1 MTVPDNTA
9 AQLIWPQSRRGDFL
23 RVLPFYDYDPVT
35 KVRTEKDLTGF
46 LFYFRV
52 LGPDGTV
59 WIDGE
64 IGDGITVTG
73 NVVTIEYERTVFD
86 TEDKVMLQGCQY
98 LAQFDLETPEG
109 FRRPLI
115 DAKIPMTA

>member
-23 RVLPFYDYDPVT
+23 RVLPFYDIDPVT
-35 KVRTEKDLTGF
+35 KVKTAKVLTGF

-73 NVVTIEYERTVFD
+73 NVVKIEYERTVYD
-86 TEDKVMLQGCQY
+86 TTGKVLLKGCQY
-98 LAQFDLETPEG
+98 NVQFDMETPEG
-109 FRRPLI
+109 FYKPLI
-115 DAKIPMTA
+115 EAKLMLT